1 MSQTVFDR
9 NDFIKY
15 VPKNILERTKEN
27 MEVYN
32 LSLTDAFQEATR
44 SLAKKGTELWKAW
57 YYDDFRAY
65 VPCIY
70 PGCGEYP
77 SPLSFSAGG
86 GMNPLQDNLFL

>member
-9 NDFIKY
+9 NDFIKS

-44 SLAKKGTELWKAW
+44 TLAKKGTELWKAW

-70 PGCGEYP
+70 DRKYLDFNKYP
-77 SPLSFSAGG
+77 LKYKN
-86 GMNPLQDNLFL
+86 M